1 VAAGNREAAAT
12 GAGREAAATW
22 IIVAAALALVFIGL

>member
-1 VAAGNREAAAT
+1 VAAGSREAAAT
-12 GAGREAAATW
+12 GVSHEAVATW